1 MGGSSGIEDV
11 TGCQTAAAALGK
23 PRKWQHADSWSH
35 LPTGCSVHDNGDMFF
50 NSHPSGGSRPDLSL
64 VCLQADGLRISKRAD
79 IKALEIT
86 STQGE
91 SMYVIGTVNTNS
103 CPKGSSGIEDVTGC
117 QTAAAALGKP
127 WEWQHAD
134 SWSHCLRVAVYMTM
148 GTCFSTVTQVE
159 VLVQTSPR
167 SANRCT
173 SYTNNK
179 DTGERVI
186 VNGHHE
192 TKIFQ

>member
-1 MGGSSGIEDV
+1 MFFNSHPSGGSRPDLSPVCQQTMYVIGTVNTNSCPKGSYGIEDV

-50 NSHPSGGSRPDLSL
+50 NSHPSGGSRPDLSP
-64 VCLQADGLRISKRAD
+64 VCQQ
-79 IKALEIT
+79 T
-86 STQGE
+86 
-91 SMYVIGTVNTNS
+91 MYVIGTVNTNS

-134 SWSHCLRVAVYMTM
+134 SWSHLPTGCSVHDNGDMFFNSHPSGGSRPDLSPVCLM
-148 GTCFSTVTQVE
+148 
-159 VLVQTSPR
+159 
-167 SANRCT
+167 
-173 SYTNNK
+173 
-179 DTGERVI
+179 
-186 VNGHHE
+186 
-192 TKIFQ
+192 